1 MATLTTYTTKE
12 DHFKVMMLF
21 PGLQHKEFLAIA
33 SMKYRAKDA
42 AFFLC
47 LEEAKGRLL
56 LTTHEATMGNE
67 LEVAD
72 SDNFDDCRY
81 EHFDWEFL

>member
-1 MATLTTYTTKE
+1 M
-12 DHFKVMMLF
+12 
-21 PGLQHKEFLAIA
+21 A
-33 SMKYRAKDA
+33 SMKNRAKDA

-72 SDNFDDCRY
+72 SDHFDDRSY
-81 EHFDWEFL
+81 EDNDDDDFWKYR

>member
-1 MATLTTYTTKE
+1 
-12 DHFKVMMLF
+12 
-21 PGLQHKEFLAIA
+21 
-33 SMKYRAKDA
+33 MKYKVKDA

-72 SDNFDDCRY
+72 SDHFDDCWY
-81 EHFDWEFL
+81 EDFDDVGNSCEIVV